1 METHFEGATLKD
13 AGKVTDRG
21 ILYDLIK
28 RNGGQWVGAM
38 LIEILFELTQK
49 GWRHKNDNRAD

>member
-1 METHFEGATLKD
+1 METHFEGVTLKD

-28 RNGGQWVGAM
+28 RNGGQWVAAM

-49 GWRHKNDNRAD
+49 GWRHKNDDRVD